1 MKIGLLIIAT
11 NKYTQFVQPLIE
23 SADKFLLKGQDVTYF
38 VFTNEEINIHS
49 KRDVVKINVDHKE
62 WPWMTLGRYKIFTNN
77 KDELS
82 NMDYLYYSDVDMR
95 FVGDVGDEILSDRV
109 ATQHPGYYG
118 KRGGPETNP
127 DSLACVYPNEDM
139 QYFAGGFNGGTSEEY
154 LKMSKTISENIDIDY
169 SKGIIAIWH
178 DESHMNRYFI
188 DNKPTKILNPSYCY
202 GESMDIPFDK
212 KLIALDKNHSEI
224 RKKN

>member
-11 NKYTQFVQPLIE
+11 NKYTQFLQPLIE
-23 SADKFLLKGQDVTYF
+23 SADEFFLKGKDVTYF
-38 VFTNEEINIHS
+38 VFTNEEIDIDSERN
-49 KRDVVKINVDHKE
+49 VVKINVDHKE
-62 WPWMTLGRYKIFTNN
+62 WPWMTLGRYKIFANN

-82 NMDYLYYSDVDMR
+82 KMDYLYYSDADMR

-118 KRGGPETNP
+118 TRGTPETNP
-127 DSLACVYPNEDM
+127 NSLACVNLNEEM
-139 QYFAGGFNGGTSEEY
+139 QYFAGGFNGGSSIEY
-154 LKMSKTISENIDIDY
+154 LKMCKTISENIDTDY

-202 GESMDIPFDK
+202 GESMNIPFEK

-224 RKKN
+224 RN